1 MSDQAILE
9 NLLLMEKGVCDLY
22 MHGAIESAGTQ
33 NVHNAFKN
41 ALDDSLCMQGD
52 LYKAMTAKG
61 WVTAEQ
67 AQQQQ
72 MNQVKQKFASA
83 TMQ

>member
-1 MSDQAILE
+1 MGDQAILE

-33 NVHNAFKN
+33 NVHEAFQA
-41 ALDDSLCMQGD
+41 ALNDSLCMQGD
-52 LYKAMTAKG
+52 LYQAMTAKG
-61 WVTAEQ
+61 WVTSEQ
-67 AQQQQ
+67 APQQQ

-83 TMQ
+83 SQQ

>member
-1 MSDQAILE
+1 MGDQAILE

-33 NVHNAFKN
+33 NVHEAFQS
-41 ALDDSLCMQGD
+41 ALNDSLCMQGD
-52 LYKAMTAKG
+52 LYQAMTAKG
-61 WVTAEQ
+61 WVTSEQ
-67 AQQQQ
+67 APQQQ

-83 TMQ
+83 SQQ

>member
-1 MSDQAILE
+1 
-9 NLLLMEKGVCDLY
+9 
-22 MHGAIESAGTQ
+22 
-33 NVHNAFKN
+33 
-41 ALDDSLCMQGD
+41 MQGD

>member
-1 MSDQAILE
+1 MGDQAILE

-33 NVHNAFKN
+33 NVHEAFQN
-41 ALDDSLCMQGD
+41 ALNDSLCMQGD
-52 LYKAMTAKG
+52 LYQAMTMKG
-61 WVTAEQ
+61 WVTPEQ
-67 AQQQQ
+67 APQQQ

-83 TMQ
+83 SQQ